1 MAHDSRSSGTISTR
15 NSIHLQR
22 LSTCIDNWTDKPMP
36 VRCTSKTSVK
46 LLISLSYSPVI
57 PYTRVNYRN
66 GWQNFENFTQ
76 KQLLLQHDMIIELLD
91 NHICLKSTYF
101 YYKPSRDSELCL
113 IRCSFIITPRF
124 FWLFFLVT
132 SLLYYAI
139 CGYDRL
145 PLQFNYRTNHS
156 YLRWADL
163 VLLHVFVQG
172 VLYTYIQFLKQALV
186 VHDLKLQ
193 DYVVNM
199 ICDKMFSV
207 YCK

>member
-1 MAHDSRSSGTISTR
+1 MAHDSRSSGTISIR

-113 IRCSFIITPRF
+113 IRCSFIVTPRF

-145 PLQFNYRTNHS
+145 PLLTTG
-156 YLRWADL
+156 LIIA
-163 VLLHVFVQG
+163 
-172 VLYTYIQFLKQALV
+172 TYVELILCFCMYSFKVSCTLI
-186 VHDLKLQ
+186 
-193 DYVVNM
+193 YS
-199 ICDKMFSV
+199 FSN
-207 YCK
+207 KR